1 MTGLTNQHD
10 FITETRLFSVSYD
23 STKITKADMMKMT
36 EKAGNFTI
44 INWKYLPSEDK
55 NKIETKE

>member
-1 MTGLTNQHD
+1 
-10 FITETRLFSVSYD
+10 
-23 STKITKADMMKMT
+23 MMKMT